1 MQMQIGTFRFEAAP
15 GGAEYA
21 ELQRRS
27 RRRWASR
34 DRYGRPPEL
43 EDLGR
48 DAGRLELRGSVW
60 VEEAADIEALASL
73 RSLAGMEPGGRA
85 ETLPVFLGGGAGSS
99 GQYLGRWAVARLH
112 ETERS
117 LRENGVPVRIDF
129 RVSLL
134 EDAGS

>member
-15 GGAEYA
+15 GGAEYQ

-27 RRRWASR
+27 RRRWSRR
-34 DRYGRPPEL
+34 DRYGSPPEL

-48 DAGRLELRGSVW
+48 DAREIDIRGSVW
-60 VEEAADIEALASL
+60 VQDAADIEALAELHSQAAL
-73 RSLAGMEPGGRA
+73 SRHGQA
-85 ETLPVFLGGGAGSS
+85 ESLPVFLGGGAGSS
-99 GQYLGRWAVARLH
+99 GQYLGRWAVISLE

-117 LRENGVPVRIDF
+117 LRANGVPVRIDF

-134 EDAGS
+134 EEEAP